1 MIGSP
6 TVEKSN
12 LCAFSKGSVAGPTL
26 CRCCLPLLEQ
36 SQYRARARIGRG
48 GLVKGYG
55 IKTFGELKAEGYD
68 AFYEDQMLEETRD
81 SVETL
86 AELAGGGK
94 VLELAIGT
102 GRVALPLAERGL
114 SVHGIEASEAMA
126 AKLRE
131 KPGGDAIPVVIGDMA
146 EARID
151 LSFDLIYIV
160 FNTIFNLTTQ
170 EAQVRCFHNAA
181 RHLNV
186 EGVFVV
192 ETVVPDLSGFVDG
205 QRMKG
210 SWARMDSARFEIAIH
225 DPIAQTV
232 EFQRVVI
239 SEEGA
244 QMYPHFMRYAWPS
257 ELDLMAQLAG
267 LVRVER
273 WAWWDRSAFTADSKS
288 HVSVYAR
295 NKM

>member
-1 MIGSP
+1 
-6 TVEKSN
+6 
-12 LCAFSKGSVAGPTL
+12 
-26 CRCCLPLLEQ
+26 
-36 SQYRARARIGRG
+36 
-48 GLVKGYG
+48 VKEYG
-55 IKTFGELKAEGYD
+55 TKTFGELNAGRYD
-68 AFYEDQMLEETRD
+68 AMYEQMMGTETRD

-102 GRVALPLAERGL
+102 GRVALPLAARGL
-114 SVHGIEASEAMA
+114 TVHGIEASEEMV

-131 KPGGDAIPVVIGDMA
+131 KPGGHAIPVKIGDMA
-146 EARID
+146 EVRVND
-151 LSFDLIYIV
+151 TFDLIYLV

-181 RHLNV
+181 RHLNAG
-186 EGVFVV
+186 GVFVV

-225 DPIAQTV
+225 DPVVQTIA
-232 EFQRVVI
+232 FQRIVI
-239 SEEGA
+239 SEGDTR
-244 QMYPHFMRYAWPS
+244 MTPHFMRYAWPS

-267 LVRVER
+267 LERRER
-273 WAWWDRSAFTADSKS
+273 WAWWDRSPFTAGSKS
-288 HVSVYAR
+288 HVTVYAR
-295 NKM
+295 AGQ